1 MALRLDL
8 IDLCGIDRH
17 ELIPAILI
25 IPLKGDNL
33 FVGVSTREITGDF
46 AGLSARQPLSSSN
59 SFKFCR
65 IDDRG

>member
-25 IPLKGDNL
+25 LPLKGDNL
-33 FVGVSTREITGDF
+33 FVGVSTQEISLYGWDRNEYR
-46 AGLSARQPLSSSN
+46 GLRRSIGASAVIV
-59 SFKFCR
+59 K
-65 IDDRG
+65 